1 MWNRV
6 NVVENQRAWSS
17 QTQIMSE
24 FGTWWRGLRSVCKAL
39 LSVPGSAHR
48 KVGS

>member
-17 QTQIMSE
+17 QTQIMSVVA
-24 FGTWWRGLRSVCKAL
+24 VCKAL
-39 LSVPGSAHR
+39 LYVPGSAPR